1 MTTSIAADEAIS
13 MLGQLGIAG
22 GVLAVFVV
30 PVYLALVKGVQ
41 KRLDDTAKHEEE
53 DWKSRAER
61 EALLTQRLIEL
72 SDVSSR
78 AQQQIAVA
86 LTDMA
91 RAQIETS
98 RLVAQAASVLERIV
112 TK

>member
-1 MTTSIAADEAIS
+1 MMLTQKAADEAIS
-13 MLGQLGIAG
+13 TLGQLGIAG
-22 GVLAVFVV
+22 AVLAVFVV
-30 PVYLALVKGVQ
+30 PVYLALVKGAQ
-41 KRLDDTAKHEEE
+41 KRLDDASKHEEE
-53 DWKSRAER
+53 DRKARAER
-61 EALLTQRLIEL
+61 EAMLTQRLIEL

-91 RAQIETS
+91 RAQVETS
-98 RLVAQAASVLERIV
+98 RLVAQAAIVLERI